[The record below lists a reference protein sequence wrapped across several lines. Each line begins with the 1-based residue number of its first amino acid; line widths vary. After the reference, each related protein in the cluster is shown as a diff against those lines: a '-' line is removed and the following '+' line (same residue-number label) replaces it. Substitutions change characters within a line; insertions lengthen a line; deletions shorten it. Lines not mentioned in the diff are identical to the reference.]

1 MSEYEEQRLQRIR
14 QNRELLI
21 SLGIA
26 SELEGLSN
34 LSRDDNEDSN
44 SAKDAKRR
52 RTSTAVEAAPTRTLR
67 SRVKTGSVKENSF
80 RELKEKRVKPKKKPT
95 SPLRPYQG
103 RSLEERM
110 SELEV
115 GTLVDLSTEEAVF
128 IVLGSTRKPYKVLIS
143 GSRTKCACLDYR
155 LRKRECKH
163 IALLRK
169 TLGLTSDSLEGWHAA
184 VLALLDQQS

>member
-1 MSEYEEQRLQRIR
+1 MELCLVYSSQIPAWLTIHIEQRLQRIR

-80 RELKEKRVKPKKKPT
+80 RELKEK
-95 SPLRPYQG
+95 
-103 RSLEERM
+103 
-110 SELEV
+110 
-115 GTLVDLSTEEAVF
+115 
-128 IVLGSTRKPYKVLIS
+128 VLNLCVQAILAHGQPFS
-143 GSRTKCACLDYR
+143 G
-155 LRKRECKH
+155 
-163 IALLRK
+163 
-169 TLGLTSDSLEGWHAA
+169 
-184 VLALLDQQS
+184 